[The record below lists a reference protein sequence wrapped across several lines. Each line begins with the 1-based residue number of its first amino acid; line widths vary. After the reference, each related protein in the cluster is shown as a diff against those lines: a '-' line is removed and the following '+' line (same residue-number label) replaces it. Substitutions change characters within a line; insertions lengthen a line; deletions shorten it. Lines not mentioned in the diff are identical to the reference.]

1 MRALPAGLAARILT
15 LLAAALVAVL
25 LLALVLLAVQREVGG
40 RDARIAGALARIAAL
55 VPVIEAAPPGQRAAL
70 LRDASSRGARL
81 ELRTAPPAIATAPG
95 TRALARQV
103 AAALPGREIRLG
115 DLPRGGVLIAI
126 AISGPDAWLVTALSD
141 RPPRADLASL
151 LPWLLVLSVAVV
163 LGTGLV
169 IARQITRPLGALEAA
184 ALAAGGGDRSAR
196 APERGPR
203 EIVQAARAFNTM
215 QARIARE
222 QQERARILGSL
233 GHDLR
238 TPITGL
244 RIRAELLPDADG
256 APMIAAL
263 DEMAAMADGLL
274 AEARGEATPEP
285 VGVTDLAALL
295 RALAEERGAGLGPLA
310 PVQARLRPL
319 SVRRAT
325 GNLIDN
331 ALRYAGHATVSL
343 VRDAGVAVILVDDT
357 GPGIPTAQLDDVTQP
372 FVRGETSRNAD
383 TVASGL
389 GLSIARTIAEAHGGS
404 LRLVNRPGGGL
415 RAEIRLPC
423 EPAASMS

>member
-1 MRALPAGLAARILT
+1 MRVLPAALAARIVT

-25 LLALVLLAVQREVGG
+25 LLALVLLAVQREAGG

-55 VPVIEAAPPGQRAAL
+55 VPLIEAAPPGERAAL

-81 ELRTAPPAIATAPG
+81 ELRAAPPAVAFDPG
-95 TRALARQV
+95 NRALARQV
-103 AAALPGREIRLG
+103 AAVLPGRDVRLG
-115 DLPRGGVLIAI
+115 DLPRGGVLVAI

-141 RPPRADLASL
+141 RPPRADLAAL
-151 LPWLLVLSVAVV
+151 LPWLLVLAVALV
-163 LGTGLV
+163 LGTGLL

-184 ALAAGGGDRSAR
+184 ALAAGRGDRAAR

-203 EIVQAARAFNTM
+203 EILRAARAFNAM
-215 QARIARE
+215 QVRIARE

-244 RIRAELLPDADG
+244 RIRAELLPEEDG

-274 AEARGEATPEP
+274 AEARGEAAPELAEE
-285 VGVTDLAALL
+285 TDLSALL
-295 RALAEERGAGLGPLA
+295 RALAGERGAGLGPLA
-310 PVQARLRPL
+310 PVRARLRPL
-319 SVRRAT
+319 SVRRAV

-331 ALRYAGHATVSL
+331 ALRYAGQATVSL
-343 VRDAGVAVILVDDT
+343 VRDGNLAAIRVDDD
-357 GPGIPTAQLDDVTQP
+357 GPGIPAAQLGDVTEP
-372 FVRGETSRNAD
+372 FVRGETSRNTD
-383 TVASGL
+383 TGGTGL

-404 LRLVNRPGGGL
+404 LRLSNRPGGGL

-423 EPAASMS
+423 EPADKAS